1 MVKDK
6 TLEQTLQDIGQKLT
20 QLRKDKGYTSHE
32 NFAFDYN
39 LPRVQYWRMEKGK
52 ANLTIKTLRNLL
64 IIHKLTV
71 EDFFCMLAEA
81 NKREAS

>member
-1 MVKDK
+1 MVRDK
-6 TLEQTLQDIGQKLT
+6 SLEQTLQEIGQKLT
-20 QLRKDKGYTSHE
+20 QLRKDKGYSSHE

-64 IIHKLTV
+64 TIHQLTV
-71 EDFFCMLAEA
+71 EDFFCMIAES
-81 NKREAS
+81 NKPHA

>member
-20 QLRKDKGYTSHE
+20 QLRKEKGYTSHE
-32 NFAFDYN
+32 NFAFDFN
-39 LPRVQYWRMEKGK
+39 LPRVQYWRAEKGR

-64 IIHKLTV
+64 MIHQLTV
-71 EDFFCMLAEA
+71 EDFFCQLAEA
-81 NKREAS
+81 AKK